1 MIQKVDA
8 RRSPDL
14 FALPQNSINC
24 VDWRIEFGC
33 FSNFPLHQLRKGR
46 QALISFAFWYRSSM
60 EFCCAVPLLGRLLKR
75 WPFRLISL
83 IRSTFCRIC
92 IIVPSVFSSLL
103 CSLSRGNNF
112 LIT

>member
-1 MIQKVDA
+1 MREEVQIFLPCLRIQSIA
-8 RRSPDL
+8 WTGGL
-14 FALPQNSINC
+14 NS
-24 VDWRIEFGC
+24 VVSRISRFTSLG
-33 FSNFPLHQLRKGR
+33 KAGR

>member
-33 FSNFPLHQLRKGR
+33 FSNFPLHQLRKEPIPFPTVGEISAPGLQVWGR
-46 QALISFAFWYRSSM
+46 EEGCCSDVYGEGAKEVKGTHGGICWINSRSNKRDRVALSF
-60 EFCCAVPLLGRLLKR
+60 
-75 WPFRLISL
+75 
-83 IRSTFCRIC
+83 
-92 IIVPSVFSSLL
+92 FSSPA
-103 CSLSRGNNF
+103 C
-112 LIT
+112 